1 MGYYHRNANLIG
13 TGVIHTGVIND
24 GQGVYDLP
32 YEILIQSENPITE
45 GLVLHLDAG
54 NPLSYSGSGSDW
66 YDLSGND
73 FHMSLKNSPTF
84 SSSGINKYF
93 DLDGSSDHGICDGT
107 VSGSVSA
114 TVSNL
119 GLGGTNQKTVVCVAM
134 IDDGVGNTNQGMFD
148 LGDTGTAG
156 QHYCLRLYNTYT
168 TFRAQFWSTP
178 DYDINYDGRA
188 KWTMYSVVYGD
199 DKIGKTYGN
208 NGDLL
213 GQDSGSYDL
222 VTAGSRPFEMGR
234 YGGNNYFGGK
244 IAMYLVYNK
253 GLSQSEI
260 KQNYNAHKGRF
271 GL

>member
-1 MGYYHRNANLIG
+1 MATNY
-13 TGVIHTGVIND
+13 
-24 GQGVYDLP
+24 
-32 YEILIQSENPITE
+32 NPKIVTE
-45 GLVLHLDAG
+45 GLVLALDAG
-54 NPLSYSGSGSDW
+54 NTKSYSGSGSDW
-66 YDLSGND
+66 YDLSGNN
-73 FHMSLKNSPTF
+73 FHMSLKNTPTF
-84 SSSGINKYF
+84 SSSGVNKYF
-93 DLDGSSDHGICDGT
+93 DLDGVVDHGICDGT

-119 GLGGTNQKTVVCVAM
+119 GLGGTNQKTVVCIAM
-134 IDDGVGNTNQGMFD
+134 IDDGDGSGSGGLFD

-156 QHYCLRLYNTYT
+156 QHYCLRLRGSYT

-178 DYDINYDGRA
+178 DYDFNYDGRS

-234 YGGNNYFGGK
+234 YAGSNYFGGK

-260 KQNYNAHKGRF
+260 KQNFNALRGRF
-271 GL
+271 GI